1 MKKANATQTL
11 QKMMAWLVMNL
22 EELKEL
28 QDTGE
33 NDFAYGEK
41 TAYIECLEAI
51 ACWKKA
57 EQFGLNYDIEERYPL

>member
-22 EELKEL
+22 EELKDL

-41 TAYIECLEAI
+41 RHTS
-51 ACWKKA
+51 
-57 EQFGLNYDIEERYPL
+57 NV